1 MFLLTYILSLLSKC
15 QDYIPCLPK
24 TKEHTGALVTPVVG
38 AEVSALL
45 PGVVE
50 EEESANQENNCI
62 YCSVLNSASSNIKHN
77 LLT

>member
-24 TKEHTGALVTPVVG
+24 AKEHTGALVTPVAG

-45 PGVVE
+45 PGVV
-50 EEESANQENNCI
+50 ESANQENNCI